1 MPRSLQTA
9 ASVSRPRR
17 VHLVPLP
24 TPAAVGVASP
34 AVIPE
39 ELKAAGAKVQR
50 GEAVSATVR
59 AVLTWFG
66 EARRSAAAIERIAS
80 ALTTCEL
87 AAHPSIAD
95 AWIDETITFGPLNAP
110 APQPTSSVPLDA
122 APAVDRPATAVAV
135 AQVQTAEVL
144 AVKPLG
150 DPVNRV
156 GAISAAH
163 RQLVFISPDAPLSD
177 AHSVLRLDGL
187 SCVTVA
193 THQGRKLVGML
204 TWRSLAKALASTPPT
219 TSVRAFAEP
228 AREYDL
234 EADVFEVAR
243 TVRQEGPVLV
253 RHGDGR
259 LFGPITAEDFLEEF
273 GTRLEPFLL
282 IGELESVL
290 RTLVEERLPEAMK
303 LLRDE
308 RPSSASGPTLGEC
321 QALLQREEN
330 HRRAGLDFERVQFN
344 QRLDK
349 VREIRNDLMHFN
361 RGEAVGPGEIATLR
375 NFVRALR
382 ESTRGRT

>member
-1 MPRSLQTA
+1 
-9 ASVSRPRR
+9 
-17 VHLVPLP
+17 
-24 TPAAVGVASP
+24 
-34 AVIPE
+34 
-39 ELKAAGAKVQR
+39 
-50 GEAVSATVR
+50 
-59 AVLTWFG
+59 
-66 EARRSAAAIERIAS
+66 
-80 ALTTCEL
+80 
-87 AAHPSIAD
+87 
-95 AWIDETITFGPLNAP
+95 
-110 APQPTSSVPLDA
+110 
-122 APAVDRPATAVAV
+122 
-135 AQVQTAEVL
+135 
-144 AVKPLG
+144 
-150 DPVNRV
+150 
-156 GAISAAH
+156 
-163 RQLVFISPDAPLSD
+163 
-177 AHSVLRLDGL
+177 
-187 SCVTVA
+187 VA